1 MLKIYFKTPHLET
14 QINKNKFKTM
24 YSSSSVSKRFVL
36 VPIVVVVT
44 TQLLLVRNVSSLNLT
59 NSYLHHK
66 CVVNQGKYK
75 PGSKYEKSLDDIIQ
89 SFSNKD
95 KDSYGFRTGY
105 SMKAYGKEPDMVSIT
120 YQCRIDSRGPKCQS
134 CVVTAGYELLRKRCP
149 RYKEAIIWYDQCLVE
164 FSSLDTSG
172 QINYDDNFCMPSA
185 KNLIGNSISLEERLH
200 LLNNLTK
207 IAVTKIDKNIE
218 GIKKPVLYAAGE
230 KRLGT
235 KSLYGMVQCS
245 ADLSV
250 QGCNECMLYYIVH
263 FQECWESK
271 QGVRVLSRSCNFRYE
286 LYPFISPKGPYYTKF

>member
-1 MLKIYFKTPHLET
+1 
-14 QINKNKFKTM
+14 
-24 YSSSSVSKRFVL
+24 
-36 VPIVVVVT
+36 
-44 TQLLLVRNVSSLNLT
+44 
-59 NSYLHHK
+59 
-66 CVVNQGKYK
+66 
-75 PGSKYEKSLDDIIQ
+75 
-89 SFSNKD
+89 
-95 KDSYGFRTGY
+95 
-105 SMKAYGKEPDMVSIT
+105 
-120 YQCRIDSRGPKCQS
+120 
-134 CVVTAGYELLRKRCP
+134 
-149 RYKEAIIWYDQCLVE
+149 VE

-286 LYPFISPKGPYYTKF
+286 LYPFINPKGPYYTKF